1 MKKLTIAM
9 LTGVMS
15 ASGWSACTYNF
26 DATQAQISAVLPSL
40 NPIKMVNLSNSKTQ
54 ILISSS
60 QNTQYYLA
68 LSSDIANKKI
78 ALMNS
83 NSYLLPKGDINIST
97 PGILAYEYEIKIPSN
112 LLYGEQITIGPLLA
126 VGTSGSSNSS
136 GIIASQY
143 DSNNLGV
150 VGYNNF
156 QTSNNQNYATNV
168 SGTNRVGIY
177 FNQSTKNWGVIIN
190 GVNKGYVGHLDYA
203 VDNYGFQFS
212 VGTSGFSQSSPS
224 IGKSVT
230 LELVTD
236 KNQFQFTYPTGTK
249 DICGNTI

>member
-1 MKKLTIAM
+1 MKKLTIAI
-9 LTGVMS
+9 LTGLMS
-15 ASGWSACTYNF
+15 VSGWGACTYNF
-26 DATQAQISAVLPSL
+26 DATQEQISAVLPSL

-54 ILISSS
+54 ILLSSS
-60 QNTQYYLA
+60 QSTQYYLA

-78 ALMNS
+78 ASINS
-83 NSYLLPKGDINIST
+83 NSYLLPKGDMNIPT
-97 PGILAYEYEIKIPSN
+97 AGILAYEYEIKTPLN

-126 VGTSGSSNSS
+126 VGTSGSLNSS

-156 QTSNNQNYATNV
+156 QTSSNQNYPTSV
-168 SGTNRVGIY
+168 SGKNRLGIY
-177 FNQSTKNWGVIIN
+177 FNQSTKNWGLIIN

-212 VGTSGFSQSSPS
+212 VGTSGFVQSSPS
-224 IGKSVT
+224 IGRSVT
-230 LELVTD
+230 IELITD
-236 KNQFQFTYPTGTK
+236 KNLFEFVYPVGTK
-249 DICGNTI
+249 DMCGNTI

>member
-1 MKKLTIAM
+1 MKKLTIAL
-9 LTGVMS
+9 LTGLMS
-15 ASGWSACTYNF
+15 ASGWSACSYNF
-26 DATQAQISAVLPSL
+26 DATQAQISAVLPTL

-54 ILISSS
+54 ILLSSS

-83 NSYLLPKGDINIST
+83 NSYLLPKGDLNIPT
-97 PGILAYEYEIKIPSN
+97 TGTLAYELEIKTPLN

-126 VGTSGSSNSS
+126 VGTSDSSNSS

-156 QTSNNQNYATNV
+156 QTSSSQNYATNV
-168 SGTNRVGIY
+168 SGKNRIGVY

-212 VGTSGFSQSSPS
+212 VGTSGFTQSSPS
-224 IGKSVT
+224 IGKAVT
-230 LELVTD
+230 VELITD
-236 KNQFQFTYPTGTK
+236 KNLFEFVYPSGAK